1 MTQQE
6 FLLVAA
12 TAPNQINIWVTETEP
27 HVVQGLTVPVYD
39 LDAAYV
45 EIYLQQLDQII
56 LPVDETVIVTLN
68 ILQASIQNS
77 AGYTYYFF
85 TVENQ
90 TVSTIGDNRVPTGS
104 VILIPGVEAAAFN
117 QSPYNVLQGNAE
129 APQQSQYIDQANS
142 NTRAFIQD
150 SLYAD
155 TGWIN
160 ARYEGT
166 KTNKL
171 NYKTIEAAVLGSS
184 FEGIYYVASLT
195 DSQVLSQSINNP
207 IYTNYLHTG
216 AEALPTYTVSE
227 IPSAILQ
234 SILSP
239 SGSTTIVT
247 SQSFSVNIPQLEVGD
262 LVKIDID
269 AAGARVFTKEVLK
282 IINIQ
287 PYTPNPTFN
296 QITYTRGWSNTG
308 IYTGSYNGALIGV
321 YRIEPVRIYELV
333 GNKLQSVARGKV
345 QVRLSSD
352 IAYTDP
358 LGFVYTGSF
367 S

>member
-12 TAPNQINIWVTETEP
+12 TAPNQVNIWVTETEP

-45 EIYLQQLDQII
+45 ETYLQQLDQII
-56 LPVDETVIVTLN
+56 LPVDETVTVTLN

-104 VILIPGVEAAAFN
+104 VILVPGVEAAEFN

-129 APQQSQYIDQANS
+129 TAQQSQYIYEANS
-142 NTRAFIQD
+142 TTRAFVQD
-150 SLYAD
+150 SLYAN

-166 KTNKL
+166 KTNRL
-171 NYKTIEAAVLGSS
+171 NYGTIEAAVLGSA
-184 FEGIYYVASLT
+184 FEGIYYVPSLT
-195 DSQVLSQSINNP
+195 DSQVQSQSISNP
-207 IYTNYLHTG
+207 LYIDYLHTG
-216 AEALPTYTVSE
+216 REALPTYTVSDL
-227 IPSAILQ
+227 PSVNLQ
-234 SILSP
+234 SVLTPTS
-239 SGSTTIVT
+239 STAVVT
-247 SQSFSVNIPQLEVGD
+247 SQSFDATTPQLAIGD
-262 LVKIDID
+262 LVRIDKD
-269 AAGARVFTKEVLK
+269 PTVGGLFSNEVLK
-282 IINIQ
+282 ITNIQ
-287 PYTPNPTFN
+287 PYTPNPTFK
-296 QITYTRGWSNTG
+296 QITYTRGWSNTT
-308 IYTGSYNGALIGV
+308 IYTGSYTSPAGV
-321 YRIEPVRIYELV
+321 YRIEPVRIFELA
-333 GNKLQSVARGKV
+333 GNKLQTVSRGKV
-345 QVRLSSD
+345 QVRVTSD
-352 IAYTDP
+352 IVYTDP